1 MKWCFK
7 IIWLLGVVLASI
19 KGANAQQTDSLYVNR
34 DSIKRSVSAAVV
46 TDSLSAKQIIDSLA
60 IKVDSSQLP
69 SKQTNFTG
77 RINYSSVLKQ
87 HPWFNFL
94 GRPVSRIESEHL
106 HADEDL
112 FFYLLA
118 GLFFFLGIIKTSFPR
133 YFENIFSLVF
143 RASLKQ
149 KQIREQLLQAAL
161 PSLLLNI
168 LFVLSGGLFV
178 FFVLQHYSLLQQF
191 SFWWL
196 LLYSCG
202 VVAITY
208 LVKYLVLRFTG
219 WVFNMKEAAATY
231 IFIVYLVNKLMG
243 IFLLPVLAML
253 AFAPALWKPPLI
265 TAGFAIVLLFFVY
278 RYLVSFAPVRREVK
292 VSQFHFFIYL
302 CAFEIAPLL
311 LMYKVLQ
318 RFL

>member
-19 KGANAQQTDSLYVNR
+19 NGANAQQTDSLYVNR

-46 TDSLSAKQIIDSLA
+46 TDSLPAKQITDSLA
-60 IKVDSSQLP
+60 MKVDSNQLP

-77 RINYSSVLKQ
+77 RISYSSVLKL

-106 HADEDL
+106 HADEDI
-112 FFYLLA
+112 FFTCLQV
-118 GLFFFLGIIKTSFPR
+118 FSFFLGIIKTSFPR

>member
-1 MKWCFK
+1 MKGPLK
-7 IIWLLGVVLASI
+7 IIWVVGWVLCSI
-19 KGANAQQTDSLYVNR
+19 VKVNAQQTDSVPLAK
-34 DSIKRSVSAAVV
+34 DSNKTQTATAIITDTLKIS
-46 TDSLSAKQIIDSLA
+46 DSLVKKA
-60 IKVDSSQLP
+60 DSSLQPVKPP
-69 SKQTNFTG
+69 SVTG
-77 RINYSSVLKQ
+77 RISYSSVLKQ

-94 GRPVSRIESEHL
+94 GRPVARIESEHL
-106 HADEDL
+106 HTDEDH

-133 YFENIFSLVF
+133 YFENIFALVF

-178 FFVLQHYSLLQQF
+178 YFVLQQNAFLTHLP
-191 SFWWL
+191 FWWL
-196 LLYSCG
+196 LFYCCG
-202 VVAITY
+202 AVAIVY
-208 LVKYLVLRFTG
+208 LVKYMVLRFTG

-253 AFAPALWKPPLI
+253 SFAPATWKPALI
-265 TAGFAIVLLFFVY
+265 TVGMAVALLFFVY

-311 LMYKVLQ
+311 LIYKVLQ